1 MAVLE
6 LKSFKMLRK
15 ERSSN
20 GCQAVLDFGRYH
32 LSIINDGFGSDQG
45 LYEIG
50 VFAATDG
57 VASGLTELP
66 GITAEGDSVRGRLT
80 EADVDLIIKKMYL
93 ITGKTPRQI

>member
-1 MAVLE
+1 
-6 LKSFKMLRK
+6 MLRK

-80 EADVDLIIKKMYL
+80 EADVDAIIKKMYL
-93 ITGKTPRQI
+93 LTGKNPRQI